1 MKTSKLLEARENV
14 SRLVLVWHL
23 IGWTVGV
30 ATSKQTVSR
39 LVLFWHLIDWKV
51 MDQSWNILEKK
62 SLQFL
67 ITFDTIEN
75 CSNKR
80 PHRDLWVHCTYQV
93 SIAISV
99 HEDDCYICGDGG
111 ELLLCDKGGCSKCY
125 HRDCLGGPVTTRGKW
140 ICPWHFCDDCGKWA
154 NVLCSECPN
163 SYCRAHAS
171 GQITEVSNGVHVC
184 CDHIVTRTKTIQ
196 DKASDIQDDSGEQE
210 PESSTVVE

>member
-1 MKTSKLLEARENV
+1 
-14 SRLVLVWHL
+14 
-23 IGWTVGV
+23 
-30 ATSKQTVSR
+30 
-39 LVLFWHLIDWKV
+39 

-196 DKASDIQDDSGEQE
+196 DKASDIRDDSGEQE